1 MADPDD
7 FFAKRVVYQVSGM
20 DRVQVRQNLVYKTDP
35 ELHFDLYLPESA
47 SSEDR
52 IPVVVLVHGD
62 SSPDILANAKN
73 WGVFES
79 LGELIGAS
87 GLAAVAFNHR
97 STELRTK
104 LREAAQD
111 VDDLVAFVR
120 QHNDELHVNTD
131 RLGLWVFSMGPPVGL
146 YTALRERPDFIRCI
160 VVYYGI
166 MSLTALREETPPE
179 VPDEVL
185 REFSPLEFLSHSS
198 RPLPP
203 MLIARAGLE
212 ERPWLNPTID
222 RFVAEALGTNVEL
235 DVMNHQSGHHAF
247 EVLDDDDRSRYI
259 LSRTLQFL
267 RQHLPPHG
275 PEDRDPMT
283 RPSMS

>member
-1 MADPDD
+1 MTDRDD
-7 FFAKRVVYQVSGM
+7 FFAKRIVYRMTGM
-20 DRVQVRQNLVYKTDP
+20 DRVQVRPDLVYETDP
-35 ELHFDLYLPESA
+35 ELRFDLYLPESA

-62 SSPDILANAKN
+62 SSPEILANAKN
-73 WGVFES
+73 WGVFQS
-79 LGELIGAS
+79 LGELIAAS

-111 VDDLVAFVR
+111 VDNLVAYVR
-120 QHNDELHVNTD
+120 EHHGELQVD
-131 RLGLWVFSMGPPVGL
+131 PERLALWAFSMGPPVGL

-166 MSLTALREETPPE
+166 MNLTPLRDETPPE
-179 VPDEVL
+179 VSDRVL
-185 REFSPLEFLSHSS
+185 GEFSPVELLSRST
-198 RPLPP
+198 RALPP

-222 RFVAEALGTNVEL
+222 WFVAEALRGNVEI
-235 DVMNHQSGHHAF
+235 DVLNHESGHHAF
-247 EVLDDDDRSRYI
+247 EVLDDDDRTRDI
-259 LSRTLQFL
+259 LARTLQLL
-267 RQHLPPHG
+267 RRHL
-275 PEDRDPMT
+275 T
-283 RPSMS
+283 RP

>member
-1 MADPDD
+1 MSDPDD
-7 FFAKRVVYQVSGM
+7 FFAKRVVYQVADM
-20 DRVQVRQNLVYKTDP
+20 DRVHVRRDLVYKTDP
-35 ELHFDLYLPESA
+35 ELRFDLYLPESA
-47 SSEDR
+47 PPADR
-52 IPVVVLVHGD
+52 IPVVALVHGD
-62 SSPDILANAKN
+62 ASPEILANAKN

-79 LGELIGAS
+79 LGELIAAN

-111 VDDLVAFVR
+111 VDDLVAQVR
-120 QHNDELHVNTD
+120 EQHEELHMD
-131 RLGLWVFSMGPPVGL
+131 PERLGLWVFSMGPPVGL

-166 MSLTALREETPPE
+166 MSLKPLREETPPE

-185 REFSPLEFLSHSS
+185 REFSPVDLLSASK

-222 RFVAEALGTNVEL
+222 RFVAEALRTNAEI
-235 DVMNHQSGHHAF
+235 DVLNHQSGRHAF
-247 EVLDDDDRSRYI
+247 EVVDDTERSRDI
-259 LSRTLQFL
+259 LARTLQFV
-267 RQHLPPHG
+267 RRHLTG
-275 PEDRDPMT
+275 L
-283 RPSMS
+283 